1 MRPAW
6 RLAISSLS
14 TRASRTALLIAT
26 VGLSAALIVAVS
38 CTMNSM
44 QVSAKR
50 QVDSVVGRSDVR
62 VRPSGGGQTLDE
74 SLLAVV
80 QRWQG
85 VERATGWLGAP
96 ITVTAR
102 VQSLQ
107 QGASGWAPIE
117 TRYTVTAVATGHA
130 DIAGFDEIE
139 LEAGE
144 LPLNPGEVVI
154 DGSLAVRLSHA
165 GAGARSP
172 MDLPARTGGRR
183 THLSGPHPTLP
194 DTATDPET
202 ASQLN
207 ARVGVRLGDE
217 IEIARQVMPD
227 VDISAVLADPKKA
240 AEMAQAAGVKPS
252 LSLFRDMLRE
262 PVRLKVVGIS
272 KPPPFGGR
280 PQAFMTRET
289 LERITGS
296 TGRLRQIEV
305 SLRPGTDPDSFVE
318 AHRADLPEHV
328 LMTTSGKITSK
339 LDQNIEA
346 SRLGFLLATT
356 MAFLAAGFIITTG
369 MTTAVTE
376 RQREL
381 GMLRCIGADRSQLAW
396 SQLVAGALV
405 GGGGALVGLP
415 LGMGVALFMIRMLQK
430 QIEINLH
437 VPAWG
442 LAMAAGGAVIC
453 GLAGAAYPAWAATR
467 VSPLEA
473 LAARSVTPRRSGVL
487 TLLAIG
493 LALAAVQ
500 LGVVTLT
507 TDGQWRFWLY
517 VFLGLPALFVGYF
530 LLAVPALAL
539 LNRLLAPAVTK
550 ILALPPAVL
559 QRTVRAT
566 PYRYGF
572 TAGSMMM
579 GMALMVGI
587 WTQGGAIQRD
597 WIGRLQFP
605 DAFVTGFNLNPAS
618 QTEIESI
625 PGVTATCAIT
635 LHPVET
641 DNFGVRGLQSY
652 RSMFMA
658 FEPETFFDMTNPVW
672 IQGDRATATRRLNEG
687 GAVIVAREF
696 QIARGL
702 GVGDV
707 FTCRSG
713 GQEFRFEIVGV
724 VTSPGLEVVSQ
735 FFSIGEG
742 FTDQS
747 LHAVF
752 GSRKDLKEKFG
763 SDAIHLIQIAIAP
776 DAPHGAEAKIVSEI
790 KSRLAGAGILDAG
803 SGRAVKE
810 QIEEFVKGGLFGASS
825 IALMTMFIAGFG
837 VANLIVA
844 GITAR
849 QYEFGVIQA
858 VGGSRGLV
866 ARLVLGEAVLV
877 GLTAAALGT
886 LMGVQGVFAVQRIDA
901 GLFGLDLHLR
911 PPPGPL
917 AIGWAIT
924 IAMTLLAAAPAVVA
938 LARKQPRELLGA
950 VRG

>member
-1 MRPAW
+1 MLPAW

-44 QVSAKR
+44 QVSARR
-50 QVDSVVGRSDVR
+50 QVDAVVGASDVKI
-62 VRPSGGGQTLDE
+62 RPLGGGQTFDE
-74 SLLAVV
+74 SLLESV
-80 QRWQG
+80 QKWDG
-85 VERATGWLGAP
+85 VAQATGWLGAP
-96 ITVTAR
+96 ITVTAT
-102 VQSLQ
+102 VESLMLRDE
-107 QGASGWAPIE
+107 GVWAPAE
-117 TRYTVTAVATGHA
+117 TTYTLTAVATGHA
-130 DIAGFDEIE
+130 QPEGFRGIE
-139 LEAGE
+139 LDAGRLPEA
-144 LPLNPGEVVI
+144 PGEIVI

-165 GAGARSP
+165 GAAATSP
-172 MDLPARTGGRR
+172 LDLPARTAGKR
-183 THLSGPHPTLP
+183 THLSGPHPVIPTGI
-194 DTATDPET
+194 TDAAE
-202 ASQLN
+202 AARIN
-207 ARVGVRLGDE
+207 AQVGVRIGDDVE
-217 IEIARQVMPD
+217 VARQLMPD
-227 VDISAVLADPKKA
+227 VDIATVLSDPQKA
-240 AEMAQAAGVKPS
+240 AELAKATGVVKPS
-252 LSLFRDMLRE
+252 LSMLRDLFRA

-280 PQAFMTRET
+280 PQAFMSRET
-289 LERITGS
+289 LETITG
-296 TGRLRQIEV
+296 TKGKLRQIEV
-305 SLRPGTDPDSFVE
+305 MLKPGVDPAAFVE
-318 AHRADLPEHV
+318 SHQADLPRHV

-381 GMLRCIGADRSQLAW
+381 GMLRCIGADRGQLAW

-487 TLLAIG
+487 KLLAIG

-507 TDGQWRFWLY
+507 ADGQWRFWLY

-550 ILALPPAVL
+550 LLALPPSVL

-702 GVGDV
+702 GVGDI
-707 FTCRSG
+707 FKCRSG
-713 GQEFRFEIVGV
+713 GQEFEFEIVGV

-752 GSRKDLKEKFG
+752 GSRKDLKDKFG
-763 SDAIHLIQIAIAP
+763 SDAIHLIQIAIDPSA
-776 DAPHGAEAKIVSEI
+776 DDAKIVSEV

-866 ARLVLGEAVLV
+866 ARLVLAEAILV
-877 GLTAAALGT
+877 GLTAALLGT

-938 LARKQPRELLGA
+938 LARKLPRELLGA